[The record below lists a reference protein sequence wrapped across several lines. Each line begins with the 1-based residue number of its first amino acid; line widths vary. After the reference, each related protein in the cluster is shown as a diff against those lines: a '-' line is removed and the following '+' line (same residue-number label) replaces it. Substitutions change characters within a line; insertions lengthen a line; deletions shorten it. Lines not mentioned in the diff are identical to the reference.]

1 MGSNIVHITTLPERI
16 SYHADR
22 YIMLQNEGKRFQ
34 AMREGNKLMILIKK
48 QQLHLQQLK
57 IEDQKI

>member
-22 YIMLQNEGKRFQ
+22 YASLQNEGKRMQ
-34 AMREGNKLMILIKK
+34 ALREGNKMLMLIKK
-48 QQLHLQQLK
+48 QQLQLQQLK
-57 IEDQKI
+57 IEDQKL